1 MRRLLLLAKM
11 PGLLQA
17 ADDESTAY
25 MEATLMNARAA
36 RMGQVLAIVITMVL
50 LIVAVRLATIHSARE
65 LQPSK
70 IDDGQGQ
77 SISKEP
83 FIYQPS
89 RTMARLAELGPETQ
103 LDAAR

>member
-1 MRRLLLLAKM
+1 M
-11 PGLLQA
+11 PELLQA
-17 ADDESTAY
+17 ADDAGTAY
-25 MEATLMNARAA
+25 MEATLMNAREA
-36 RMGQVLAIVITMVL
+36 RVGQMFAIVITIVL
-50 LIVAVRLATIHSARE
+50 LVLAVGFATIHSARE

-70 IDDGQGQ
+70 IDDGRGQ

-89 RTMARLAELGPETQ
+89 RTMARLAELGPEAQ